1 MRCYKNAN
9 IVAIVFL
16 GIFSLIFL
24 SVSSY
29 AGVSGKISGKVI
41 DKNSKMPLPGASIQI
56 GGTSMGNYSGP
67 DGSYFILNVAP
78 GTYDVTAKLIG
89 YRIVEVKGVK
99 VATDKTTEQDFEL
112 TVSAVELKEVV
123 EVIGRA
129 EVIEKDVTT
138 NVRTVSSDQIQNMA
152 VKEVADILKTQV
164 GFVTKNMEL
173 HIRGGRA
180 GEVLYIVDG
189 VETKDPLGGLGIV
202 RGGMEVSADNIE
214 EISVLKGGFDAE
226 YGNVQSAVINLVTK
240 EGSIQKTTGHVEFL
254 TDDFGD
260 KRLNKYSFNSDR
272 IEMSLSGPE
281 PILSRFLVPLTEKFS
296 REKLAYRLGLDAY
309 KTDTYYDIN
318 KYSTPSAERKF
329 VSYNILG
336 IDVPDRIRNFY
347 SATLKLSYKASPN
360 KKFIFSY
367 KSTWDRYTLYFD
379 PTSETRGDISVWQYR
394 YTPSTLPN
402 YQSNTNSISLLF
414 THNVSKKSFYEL
426 QVSRYMTE
434 FLQRPGDP
442 NKVGASLTPPD
453 FVLRDNQESFTDIN
467 QNGKWDAAEP
477 YIDLNGNG
485 RYDIGEPFVDQQ
497 KGYNGS
503 WDPGEGCAEYD
514 TITGWCKTPATGY
527 DKAGAG
533 AWNGAEPFVDKPD
546 IPGDSASKNGKYD
559 PEKARVDLRDAA
571 EPYQDGD
578 KCIGEPFTDVDGDR
592 IYTPGVDIFVVEG
605 TPANPSLANQDLNYN
620 GSYDGPD
627 MCDAVTVYAG
637 KHYIDYN
644 HNGKYDKPNSGW
656 DPGEPY
662 ADLNGNG
669 RWDGVDNFYDY
680 GNERRCYYSNRKSTL
695 FTVKL
700 DFTSQITKEHQIR
713 TGIMVER
720 NKHTLADLRYPYYLY
735 DGPPDGGAW
744 PDRGIFRDFYTHRPV
759 RGAWY
764 IQDKIEYGA
773 MIAKLGFRYDWLIQ
787 SEDVSKIIVGEDP
800 ILSQYLSEIVGSRHE
815 FSPRLGISY
824 PITDKAKVYFN
835 YGYFYQLPELHY
847 MYASTAQGSSG
858 LYLYGNPN
866 IDYQK
871 VISYE
876 IGVEYALSE
885 SYKLNV
891 SGFYKDYFGQVN
903 TLRLHPTD
911 DFQIYA
917 NMDYGRARGLEFEL
931 NKKYG
936 GYISGY
942 VTYQYAFAYGKSSA
956 EVSNYYATGEIP
968 IEEFPLDWDVRHQVT
983 LNLDL
988 RIPRDE
994 HPKIF
999 GIKVLDNWGVNVSW
1013 QYGSGYPFT
1022 PNSAFPG
1029 LSLTRAERV
1038 TTNSMR
1044 MPSRSN
1050 TDLRFNKDFAV
1061 WKLDCSFIVWVTN
1074 LFNTRQVQDI
1084 VRVSPAD
1091 KSSKTGRT
1099 DTGQNQYVNT
1109 LGPYDIEDYVILP
1122 GTEFDQD
1129 PYNYGAG
1136 RNIRLGFSLNF

>member
-1 MRCYKNAN
+1 
-9 IVAIVFL
+9 
-16 GIFSLIFL
+16 
-24 SVSSY
+24 
-29 AGVSGKISGKVI
+29 
-41 DKNSKMPLPGASIQI
+41 
-56 GGTSMGNYSGP
+56 
-67 DGSYFILNVAP
+67 
-78 GTYDVTAKLIG
+78 
-89 YRIVEVKGVK
+89 
-99 VATDKTTEQDFEL
+99 
-112 TVSAVELKEVV
+112 
-123 EVIGRA
+123 
-129 EVIEKDVTT
+129 
-138 NVRTVSSDQIQNMA
+138 
-152 VKEVADILKTQV
+152 V

-240 EGSIQKTTGHVEFL
+240 EGSVQKTTGHVEFL

-260 KRLNKYSFNSDR
+260 KSLNKYSFNSDR

-296 REKLAYRLGLDAY
+296 REKLAYRIGLDAY
-309 KTDTYYDIN
+309 KTDTYFDIN
-318 KYSTPSAERKF
+318 SYATPKTEKKF
-329 VSYNILG
+329 VNYDILG

-379 PTSETRGDISVWQYR
+379 PTSETRGDISVWKYR

-402 YQSNTNSISLLF
+402 FQSNTNSISLLF

-442 NKVGASLTPPD
+442 NKLGASLTPGD
-453 FVLRDNQESFTDIN
+453 FLLSDSWERYTDVN
-467 QNGKWDAAEP
+467 LDGKWDPAEP
-477 YIDLNGNG
+477 YIDVNGNG
-485 RYDIGEPFVDQQ
+485 KYDVGEPFVDQN
-497 KGYNGS
+497 KGYNGK
-503 WDPGEGCAEYD
+503 WDPGEPCSEYD
-514 TITGWCKTPATGY
+514 SVAGWCKTPAQDY
-527 DKAGAG
+527 DRAGAG
-533 AWNGAEPFVDKPD
+533 AWSGAEPFVDTPD
-546 IPGDSASKNGKYD
+546 IPGDSTSKNGKYD
-559 PEKARVDLRDAA
+559 PEKARSTYGAEGIDEA
-571 EPYQDGD
+571 EPYVDGD
-578 KCIGEPFTDVDGDR
+578 KCIGEPFTDMDGSGDYNYG
-592 IYTPGVDIFVVEG
+592 IDLFVVCGEPG
-605 TPANPSLANQDLNYN
+605 DLCLGNQDLNYN
-620 GSYDGPD
+620 GIHDGSEMCGLVPD
-627 MCDAVTVYAG
+627 SLL
-637 KHYIDYN
+637 YIDYN
-644 HNGKYDKPNSGW
+644 HNNKYDKPNGSW

-662 ADLNGNG
+662 KDLNGNG
-669 RWDGVDNFYDY
+669 RLDGKDGFYDR
-680 GNERRCYYSNRKSTL
+680 GHERRCYYQHRQSTL

-720 NKHTLADLRYPYYLY
+720 DKHMLADLRYPYYLY
-735 DGPPDGGAW
+735 DGPADGGPW
-744 PDRGIFRDFYTHRPV
+744 PDRGAFRDFYTHRPI

-787 SEDVSKIIVGEDP
+787 SKDVSKIIAVEDP
-800 ILSQYLSEIVGSRHE
+800 ILSQYLTEIIGSRHK

-847 MYASTAQGSSG
+847 MYASTAQGASSIK
-858 LYLYGNPN
+858 LYGNPN
-866 IDYQK
+866 IDYLK
-871 VISYE
+871 NISYE
-876 IGVEYALSE
+876 VGVEYALSE

-903 TLRLHPTD
+903 TLKLHPSD
-911 DFQIYA
+911 NFQFYT
-917 NMDYGRARGLEFEL
+917 NVDYGRARGLELEL

-968 IEEFPLDWDVRHQVT
+968 IEEFPLDWDIRHQMT

-988 RIPRDE
+988 RIPKNE

-1013 QYGSGYPFT
+1013 QYGSGSPFT
-1022 PNSAFPG
+1022 PDSKFPG
-1029 LSLTRAERV
+1029 LSLTQADKI
-1038 TTNSMR
+1038 TPNSMR
-1044 MPSRSN
+1044 MPSASN
-1050 TDLRFNKDFAV
+1050 TDLRFNKDFSV

-1074 LFNTRQVQDI
+1074 LFNTKNVNN
-1084 VRVSPAD
+1084 VYTE
-1091 KSSKTGRT
+1091 TGRP
-1099 DTGQNQYVNT
+1099 DTRASQNASVLEGYEI
-1109 LGPYDIEDYVILP
+1109 YDYVVLP
-1122 GTEFDQD
+1122 GSEWDQN

-1136 RNIRLGFSLNF
+1136 RNVRLGFSVNF